1 MMFKFKEFEFCN
13 IYYNPYED
21 IEIVQGTVDHIGIDV
36 YCSGQHI
43 FECSTIKEVDQFLK
57 KIGVSFEVGN

>member
-1 MMFKFKEFEFCN
+1 MFNFKEFEFCN

-21 IEIVQGTVDHIGIDV
+21 IEIIQGT
-36 YCSGQHI
+36 
-43 FECSTIKEVDQFLK
+43 VDQFLK